1 VTSHLL
7 YLVVFAALVSTVFA
21 VLQREEPREQ
31 VRFGLQLFAAFVGAA
46 LVIGWLMLP
55 LPLGG
60 S

>member
-7 YLVVFAALVSTVFA
+7 YLVVFAALVSAVFA
-21 VLQREEPREQ
+21 VLQREDPREQ
-31 VRFGLQLFAAFVGAA
+31 VRFGLLLFGAFVGAA
-46 LVIGWLMLP
+46 LVLGWLMLP